1 MTIHKSIEAYKR
13 AKNAIA
19 GGVNSPVRAYSSV
32 NSTPHFIHD
41 GKGSKIRDIDGNE
54 YIDFVSSYGPL
65 ILGHAHPGIVEAVKK
80 AAERG
85 TSFGAPTEMETEIAD
100 QVKEMVPSIER
111 IRFVNSGT
119 EATMSSIRLARGY
132 TGKDY
137 IVKFAGCFHG
147 HGDAFLIQA
156 GSGVMTLGL
165 PDSPGVTEGTAKDTL
180 VGQYNN
186 LESVKELFNRHGDN
200 IAGVILEPVAGNMG
214 VVPPDP
220 SFLKGLREIT
230 QKYHS
235 LLIFDEVMT
244 GFRVARGGA
253 QEYYKV
259 TPDLTTLGKIIGGGL
274 PVGAFGGKKEIME
287 YLSPTGPVYQSGT
300 LSGNPIAMSAG
311 NAMLSEISKEG
322 FYREMEDK
330 SNKVAEGL
338 RKNLVDTGIPGI
350 VNRVGSMMTL
360 FFNDRTRIG
369 SFGDA
374 SDSDTERYA
383 EYFRSITGKG
393 IYLPPSQFEAI
404 FISQAHTDDDISAF
418 LEANHKTLQEISQ

>member
-1 MTIHKSIEAYKR
+1 
-13 AKNAIA
+13 
-19 GGVNSPVRAYSSV
+19 
-32 NSTPHFIHD
+32 
-41 GKGSKIRDIDGNE
+41 
-54 YIDFVSSYGPL
+54 
-65 ILGHAHPGIVEAVKK
+65 VKK

-85 TSFGAPTEMETEIAD
+85 TSFGAPTEVETEIAEK
-100 QVKEMVPSIER
+100 VKEMVPSIER
-111 IRFVNSGT
+111 MRFVNSGT

-137 IVKFAGCFHG
+137 IIKFAGCFHG
-147 HGDAFLIQA
+147 HGNAFLIQA

-165 PDSPGVTEGTAKDTL
+165 PDSPGVTKGTAKDML
-180 VGQYNN
+180 VAQYNDM
-186 LESVKELFNRHGDN
+186 ESVKGLFNRYGDN

-214 VVPPDP
+214 VVPSDP

-230 QKYHS
+230 QKYHA

-259 TPDLTTLGKIIGGGL
+259 IPDLTTLGKIIGGGL
-274 PVGAFGGKKEIME
+274 PVGAFGGKKKIME

-311 NAMLSEISKEG
+311 KAMLSEISKEG

-330 SNKVAEGL
+330 SSKVAEGL
-338 RKNLVDTGIPGI
+338 RKNLEDTGIPGI

-360 FFNDRTRIG
+360 IFNDRDQIG

-374 SDSDTERYA
+374 SDSNTERYG
-383 EYFRSITGKG
+383 EYFRSVTGKG
-393 IYLPPSQFEAI
+393 IFLPPSQFEAV

-418 LEANHKTLQEISQ
+418 LEANYKTLQEISQ

>member
-32 NSTPHFIHD
+32 NSTPHFIQG

-85 TSFGAPTEMETEIAD
+85 TSFGAPTEMETEIAE

-111 IRFVNSGT
+111 MRFVNSGT

-165 PDSPGVTEGTAKDTL
+165 PDSPGVTKGTAKDTL
-180 VGQYNN
+180 VAQYNDM
-186 LESVKELFNRHGDN
+186 ESVKDLFNRYGDN

-230 QKYHS
+230 QKYHA

-259 TPDLTTLGKIIGGGL
+259 IPDLTTLGKIIGGGL
-274 PVGAFGGKKEIME
+274 PVGAFGGKKKIME
-287 YLSPTGPVYQSGT
+287 YLSPIGPVYQSGT

-311 NAMLSEISKEG
+311 KAMLSEISKEG

-330 SNKVAEGL
+330 SSKVAEGL
-338 RKNLVDTGIPGI
+338 RKNLEDTGIPGI
-350 VNRVGSMMTL
+350 LNRVGSMMTL
-360 FFNDRTRIG
+360 FFNDRDQIG

-374 SDSDTERYA
+374 SDSNTERYG

-393 IYLPPSQFEAI
+393 IYLPPSQFEAV

-418 LEANHKTLQEISQ
+418 LEANYKTLQEISQ